1 MKIKDKSNIRY
12 AAAWLLAALAAG
24 GCITA
29 PNVVLLD
36 HKTALEQQAAGE
48 LHPLENRLL
57 QEGIQPKAEDI
68 PGEKLEKAGA
78 GSGEGTLG
86 EVARLYSAVQS
97 DADLIDSMLSARCLG
112 EGTDGLLQP
121 TPDACR
127 REVDTAELARVVGR
141 ENMHRRQIW
150 KVIARQK
157 PGASAD
163 EIRDKWRRVHLQRV
177 VCGGW
182 IETAEGK
189 WEAKPCGD

>member
-1 MKIKDKSNIRY
+1 MKITDKPSIRC

-29 PNVVLLD
+29 PDVVLLD

-48 LHPLENRLL
+48 FHRLENRLL

-68 PGEKLEKAGA
+68 PGEKLEKTGA
-78 GSGEGTLG
+78 GDGEGALG
-86 EVARLYSAVQS
+86 EVARLYSAVQT
-97 DADLIDSMLSARCLG
+97 DADLIDDMLAARCIG
-112 EGTDGLLQP
+112 EGKDGLLQP

-150 KVIARQK
+150 RVIAKKR
-157 PGASAD
+157 PGAAED
-163 EIRDKWRRVHLQRV
+163 VIRQEWRRVHLERV

-182 IETAEGK
+182 IETDAGK
-189 WEAKPCGD
+189 WEAKPCGG